1 MRRLIA
7 TALSTLLLVAC
18 AHVAPP
24 RPAVD
29 LPVLRLAPSALGHEV
44 SLQQQLQFRFGAH
57 ERAMDALLEVD
68 ATEVRLVVQ
77 ALGQTGVRL
86 SWDGQVLQQQ
96 RAAWLPP
103 AVRAE
108 RVLDD
113 LQFVLWPADAI
124 RQVLPA
130 GWTLQEEGP
139 RRRLVH
145 AGTPWLAVTRMDGQH
160 VQLANHA
167 EGYVLDIHSATSET
181 VPADGVQP

>member
-7 TALSTLLLVAC
+7 TALSALLLAAC
-18 AHVAPP
+18 AHVAP
-24 RPAVD
+24 RPAVE
-29 LPVLRLAPSALGHEV
+29 LPALRLAPSALGHEV

-86 SWDGQVLQQQ
+86 SWDGRVLQQQ
-96 RAAWLPP
+96 RAPWLPP

-113 LQFVLWPADAI
+113 LQFVLWPADVI

-130 GWTLQEEGP
+130 GWTLQEEGS
-139 RRRLVH
+139 RRTLVH
-145 AGTPWLAVTRMDGQH
+145 AGTPWLAVTRIDGQH
-160 VQLANHA
+160 VQLVNHA
-167 EGYVLDIHSATSET
+167 EGYVLDIHSAASET
-181 VPADGVQP
+181 VPADGAQP

>member
-7 TALSTLLLVAC
+7 TALSALLLVAC
-18 AHVAPP
+18 AHVAP
-24 RPAVD
+24 RPAVQ
-29 LPVLRLAPSALGHEV
+29 LPALRLAPSALGHEV

-68 ATEVRLVVQ
+68 AVEVRLAVQ

-96 RAAWLPP
+96 RAAWLPET
-103 AVRAE
+103 VRAE

-124 RQVLPA
+124 RRALPST
-130 GWTLQEEGP
+130 WTLQEEGP
-139 RRRLVH
+139 RRALVH
-145 AGTPWLAVTRMDGQH
+145 AGTAWLSVTRIDGLH
-160 VQLANHA
+160 VQLVNHA
-167 EGYVLDIHSATSET
+167 DGYVLDIRSAANEAPPAEET
-181 VPADGVQP
+181 QP